1 MWTGVICLVMLL
13 EYRKHSEQILQNLTN
28 IDRNISALGMFRCS
42 QLLVGSSF
50 SVFSYSLFPKLHT
63 DLNIALLTV
72 SNGVSIFAISLEYL
86 NEKGMGSS

>member
-1 MWTGVICLVMLL
+1 
-13 EYRKHSEQILQNLTN
+13 
-28 IDRNISALGMFRCS
+28 MFRFS
-42 QLLVGSSF
+42 QLLVASSF